1 MRVENTSQFSYNE
14 DNNEGYFLESIQN
27 DLHFLPEGVKIGKVE
42 KPLANLHN
50 KIERV
55 VHVRN

>member
-1 MRVENTSQFSYNE
+1 MKNIFLNQFRMIY
-14 DNNEGYFLESIQN
+14 I
-27 DLHFLPEGVKIGKVE
+27 LPEGVKIEKVE

-50 KIERV
+50 KMERV